1 MKIIKIYLD
10 KNTSTTIHGSIY
22 GLDYVIDEE
31 GYYTKIFIDTYN
43 QRVQVIEY
51 EGEDIDGL
59 TTRLDYLAQKNNFG
73 KVYLKAKPNDWEKFL
88 THGYILEGI
97 FKHYFNGENA
107 YSLAKFFKKD
117 RRISEGFEKENEIIE
132 EISKFKEIKGEIP
145 ALPEGYNVRPATKDD
160 IPQLIKLY
168 DRVFETYPIPL
179 NQPLYLEKLMDSDV
193 YFIVITNKKD
203 EIVSSASADIN
214 DKYKNAEITDCA
226 THPDE
231 RGNGLMS
238 IIIDSLEVEM
248 GTRGIKCLY
257 SIARSLSFG
266 MNMVFKKHKY
276 TYTGRLI
283 NNCNIFGKFEDM
295 NVWVKNI

>member
-22 GLDYVIDEE
+22 GLDYLIEEE
-31 GYYTKIFIDTYN
+31 GYYTKVYLDTYN
-43 QRVQVIEY
+43 QRVQVDDY

-59 TTRLDYLAQKNNFG
+59 TSRLDYLAQKNNFG
-73 KVYLKAKPNDWEKFL
+73 KVYLKAKADDWEKFL
-88 THGYILEGI
+88 THGYVLEGI
-97 FKHYFNGENA
+97 FKHYHNGDNA
-107 YSLAKFFKKD
+107 YSLAKFFSTD

-132 EISKFKEIKGEIP
+132 EVSKHKPDEDFEVELSENYAIRPTTKE
-145 ALPEGYNVRPATKDD
+145 D
-160 IPQLIKLY
+160 IPELIALY

-193 YFIVITNKKD
+193 YFMVITNKGK
-203 EIVSSASADIN
+203 IVSAASADISN
-214 DKYKNAEITDCA
+214 RYKNAEITDCA

-238 IIIDSLEVEM
+238 ILINSLEKEMKEM
-248 GTRGIKCLY
+248 GIHCLY

-266 MNMVFKKHKY
+266 MNSVFKKHNY

-295 NVWVKNI
+295 NVWVKKV

>member
-22 GLDYVIDEE
+22 GLDYVIEEE
-31 GYYTKIFIDTYN
+31 GYYTKIFLDTYN
-43 QRVQVIEY
+43 QRVEVIDY
-51 EGEDIDGL
+51 EGKDIDGL

-73 KVYLKAKPNDWEKFL
+73 KVYLKAKSDDWEKFL

-97 FKHYFNGENA
+97 FKHYYNGDNA
-107 YSLAKFFKKD
+107 YSLAKFFSKE

-132 EISKFKEIKGEIP
+132 EVAKIEPEVEFNSN
-145 ALPEGYNVRPATKDD
+145 LPNTYNIRPATKED
-160 IPQLIKLY
+160 IPELIALY

-193 YFIVITNKKD
+193 YFMVITNGGK
-203 EIVSSASADIN
+203 IVSAASADMS
-214 DKYKNAEITDCA
+214 KRYKNAEITDCA

-238 IIIDSLEVEM
+238 VIINALENEM
-248 GTRGIKCLY
+248 KDMGIICLY

-266 MNMVFKKHKY
+266 MNTVFKKHNY

-295 NVWVKNI
+295 NVWIKKI

>member
-22 GLDYVIDEE
+22 GLDYVIEE
-31 GYYTKIFIDTYN
+31 DGYYTKVFLDTYN

-51 EGEDIDGL
+51 DGEDIDGL
-59 TTRLDYLAQKNNFG
+59 TTRLDYLALKNNFG
-73 KVYLKAKPNDWEKFL
+73 KVYLKAKNDDWEKFL

-97 FKHYFNGENA
+97 FKYYHNGENA
-107 YSLAKFFKKD
+107 YSLAKFFTKE
-117 RRISEGFEKENEIIE
+117 RRYSESFEKENQIIE
-132 EISKFKEIKGEIP
+132 EVSSYIP
-145 ALPEGYNVRPATKDD
+145 EELSIELSSGYSIRVATKED
-160 IPQLIKLY
+160 IPELIKLY

-179 NQPLYLEKLMDSDV
+179 NQPLYLEKLMESNV
-193 YFIVITNKKD
+193 YFMVIEKD
-203 EIVSSASADIN
+203 GKIVSAASADYS

-238 IIIDSLEVEM
+238 IIIDALEIEM
-248 GTRGIKCLY
+248 KKRGIICLY

-266 MNMVFKKHKY
+266 MNLVFKKHKY
-276 TYTGRLI
+276 TYTGRLT

-295 NVWVKNI
+295 NIWVKRI

>member
-22 GLDYVIDEE
+22 GLDYVIEE
-31 GYYTKIFIDTYN
+31 DGYYTKVFLDTYN

-51 EGEDIDGL
+51 DGEDIDGL

-73 KVYLKAKPNDWEKFL
+73 KVYLKAKNDDWEKFL
-88 THGYILEGI
+88 PHGYILEGI
-97 FKHYFNGENA
+97 FKNYHNGENA
-107 YSLAKFFKKD
+107 YSLAKFFTKD
-117 RRISEGFEKENEIIE
+117 RRYSESFEKENEIIE
-132 EISKFKEIKGEIP
+132 EVSRYKPEELNIE
-145 ALPEGYNVRPATKDD
+145 LPSGYIIREATKDD
-160 IPQLIKLY
+160 VPELIKLY

-179 NQPLYLEKLMDSDV
+179 NQPLYLEKLMDSNV
-193 YFIVITNKKD
+193 YFMVIERD
-203 EIVSSASADIN
+203 GMIVSAASADYSE
-214 DKYKNAEITDCA
+214 KYKNAEITDCA

-238 IIIDSLEVEM
+238 ILIDALEKEMKQMGII
-248 GTRGIKCLY
+248 CLY

-266 MNMVFKKHKY
+266 MNLVFKKHHY
-276 TYTGRLI
+276 TYTGRLT

-295 NVWVKNI
+295 NIWVKKI